1 MCIYSDAY
9 IVVKKAITVTFTAD
23 VDKSNKKLT
32 FKSSVPFRSWKSKI
46 SNTFIDNVVHL
57 HIVKQMYNL
66 LEYRD
71 NYSLTS
77 RSLWNCYRNEV
88 NNAAKQLLIIG
99 LKDHHF
105 SFLTLTEVLFAFN
118 QLTRCQY

>member
-1 MCIYSDAY
+1 M
-9 IVVKKAITVTFTAD
+9 
-23 VDKSNKKLT
+23 
-32 FKSSVPFRSWKSKI
+32 
-46 SNTFIDNVVHL
+46 DNVVHL

-88 NNAAKQLLIIG
+88 NNAAKQFLIIG

-105 SFLTLTEVLFAFN
+105 SFLH
-118 QLTRCQY
+118 